1 MACRRIDIEGR
12 RIQSAWNTKKEK
24 RAGRHGGYTRMTF
37 GIIDDVTDASGEY
50 GAVVGLE
57 RERRRRPKPPM
68 VEPDK
73 KHRNKQA
80 SLCEQ
85 QVFPIKNLNKFN
97 FYRQILV
104 YSKFL

>member
-1 MACRRIDIEGR
+1 MIRF
-12 RIQSAWNTKKEK
+12 QWTKQKRPK

-37 GIIDDVTDASGEY
+37 GIIDDVTDARAKEAGGRSEI
-50 GAVVGLE
+50 
-57 RERRRRPKPPM
+57 RI
-68 VEPDK
+68 
-73 KHRNKQA
+73 NTFA